1 MAEILHKIEV
11 SILSGCG
18 GSAMAKELNEQIGR
32 RVRKARDAAGFTQEK
47 LADLVDVSVQFISD
61 FERGK
66 VGASVET
73 IVGLSNAL
81 HVSCDYLLLG
91 KSNPVEPGFLLRLEG
106 LSSKQLKLVEKQI
119 NLILES
125 FDCK

>member
-1 MAEILHKIEV
+1 
-11 SILSGCG
+11 
-18 GSAMAKELNEQIGR
+18 MAKELNEQIGR
-32 RVRKARDAAGFTQEK
+32 RVRQVRDSAGLTQEK
-47 LADLVDVSVQFISD
+47 LADLIDVSVQYISD

-73 IVGLSNAL
+73 IVNLSHVL

-91 KSNPVEPGFLLRLEG
+91 KNSTETPGFLVRLEG
-106 LSSKQLKLVEKQI
+106 LSPNQLSLVEKQI